1 MMNLIGLDISVN
13 STGLSIFKDDKLELY
28 NFTTIKDSYIWV
40 KKTIEYINFE
50 FINYTY
56 SDNDDYSEKE
66 IIKLVEFNKISDII
80 FDKICE
86 NINKDEKTYICIEG
100 YNFGFK
106 QNTNSITD
114 IVCISTI
121 LKSKLLNIPNLE
133 QMLILSPKSI
143 KSYVAEMVY
152 GTTQTINKRGTKKII
167 NKSPDGVSGGNF
179 SKHDMLKA
187 IIDSDYDD
195 ILTNIVKKNKD
206 EILKMKN
213 IPKPFDDIC
222 DSYWI
227 VKVLSNIL
235 KSS

>member
-1 MMNLIGLDISVN
+1 
-13 STGLSIFKDDKLELY
+13 
-28 NFTTIKDSYIWV
+28 
-40 KKTIEYINFE
+40 
-50 FINYTY
+50 
-56 SDNDDYSEKE
+56 
-66 IIKLVEFNKISDII
+66 
-80 FDKICE
+80 
-86 NINKDEKTYICIEG
+86 
-100 YNFGFK
+100 
-106 QNTNSITD
+106 
-114 IVCISTI
+114 
-121 LKSKLLNIPNLE
+121 
-133 QMLILSPKSI
+133 MLILSPKSI